1 MPSAKGVS
9 IWSFLLRLPM
19 LRRAHVATAR
29 PITEGRIIQ
38 YVKILGMTPTDED
51 ATSRWRRVE
60 FTQVGEKEAGQKE
73 EDLFRK

>member
-1 MPSAKGVS
+1 M
-9 IWSFLLRLPM
+9 
-19 LRRAHVATAR
+19 ATAR

-60 FTQVGEKEAGQKE
+60 FTQASEQKE
-73 EDLFRK
+73 RTETEDCG